1 MDENERAEHRLRRR
15 ALRLLGVGVKP
26 SEVLKR
32 VGRSR
37 AWLWKWRSRFG
48 DQGSRGLRS
57 QSRRP
62 RTSPR
67 AWASQMVRMIV
78 QARKLLCKAQVGLI
92 GAKAIRN
99 ELRGLMPRRRL
110 PSERTIYRV
119 VHQAGQSAGA
129 NPSAKTA
136 AYFPAPSEEVYG
148 SLDALDWACRY
159 LEGGTNVYAFHT
171 LNLRTRAL
179 SQTLA
184 GDKTLATAQRHVL
197 DAWKTRGLPRFLQTD
212 NDAVFCGGYK
222 VARVVGHFTRLCL
235 LVGVELI
242 FLPFKE
248 PKRNFQV
255 EQLNGLWGGR
265 AFWQRHRF
273 RCFGDVERLSPDF
286 VHWYMHVYTPPA
298 LHGATPAQRQRTER
312 RPRLPQALVPQIPDP
327 LPLTAGR
334 VHFLRRVQPDGAICI
349 LNEVWPVS
357 KALAG
362 HYVWATL
369 TTHRRGLAIWF
380 RRDAKQ
386 DWRLLKH
393 VDYDLDE
400 PVRKRPP
407 LFTNLFTMS

>member
-1 MDENERAEHRLRRR
+1 MDERAEQCLRRR
-15 ALRLLGVGVKP
+15 ALRLLAVGIRP
-26 SEVLKR
+26 GEVLTR

-37 AWLWKWRSRFG
+37 AWLWKWRTRFG
-48 DQGSRGLRS
+48 THGSPGLRS
-57 QSRRP
+57 HSRRP

-67 AWASQMVRMIV
+67 AWAGALVRMIV
-78 QARKLLCKAQVGLI
+78 QTCHRLRKAKVGLI

-99 ELRGLMPRRRL
+99 DLRGLMPRRRL

-119 VHQAGQSAGA
+119 LQHAGQRAA
-129 NPSAKTA
+129 QRPRAQTA
-136 AYFPAPSEEVYG
+136 VYFPAPSAEVHG
-148 SLDALDWACRY
+148 SLDALDWTCRY
-159 LEGGTNVYAFHT
+159 LEGGTKVYAFHT
-171 LNLRTRAL
+171 VNLRTRAL
-179 SQTLA
+179 AQTLA

-197 DAWKTRGLPRFLQTD
+197 YAWKTRGLPHFLQTD

-248 PKRNFQV
+248 PQRNGQV

-273 RCFGDVERLSPDF
+273 RCFGDVERLSQGF

-298 LHGATPAQRQRTER
+298 LHGATPAQQQRTER
-312 RPRLPQALVPQIPDP
+312 RPRLPPALVRHLPDP
-327 LPLTAGR
+327 LPITAGR
-334 VHFLRRVQPDGAICI
+334 VHFLRRVQPDGTIGL

-357 KALAG
+357 QALAG

-369 TTHRRGLAIWF
+369 TTHHRSLALWF
-380 RRDAKQ
+380 RRTATQ
-386 DWRLLKH
+386 NWRLIKH
-393 VDYDLDE
+393 VDYDLGE

-407 LFTNLFTMS
+407 SFTTLFTMS

>member
-1 MDENERAEHRLRRR
+1 MDERTEHRLRRR
-15 ALRLLGVGVKP
+15 ALRLLGMGVKP

-37 AWLWKWRSRFG
+37 AWLWKWRTRFG
-48 DQGSRGLRS
+48 EQGSPGLRS
-57 QSRRP
+57 QRRRP
-62 RTSPR
+62 HTSPR
-67 AWASQMVRMIV
+67 AWASPMARMIV
-78 QARKLLCKAQVGLI
+78 QARTRLRKAKAGLI
-92 GAKAIRN
+92 GAKAIRT

-119 VHQAGQSAGA
+119 LRRAGQSAGA
-129 NPSAKTA
+129 SPSDKTTG
-136 AYFPAPSEEVYG
+136 YFPAPSEEVQG
-148 SLDALDWACRY
+148 SLDALDWTCRY
-159 LEGGTNVYAFHT
+159 LTGGTKVYAFHT
-171 LNLRTRAL
+171 VNLRTRAL

-248 PKRNFQV
+248 PQCNGQV

-273 RCFGDVERLSPDF
+273 RCFGDVARLSSHF
-286 VHWYMHVYTPPA
+286 LHWYMSVYTPPA
-298 LHGATPAQRQRTER
+298 LNGATPAQRQRTER
-312 RPRLPQALVPQIPDP
+312 RLRLPQALVIPSP
-327 LPLTAGR
+327 LPITAGR
-334 VHFLRRVQPDGAICI
+334 VHFLRRVQPDGTISI

-369 TTHRRGLAIWF
+369 TTQRRSLAIWF
-380 RRDAKQ
+380 RRNATQ
-386 DWRLLKH
+386 DWRLIKH

-400 PVRKRPP
+400 PVRKRPS

>member
-1 MDENERAEHRLRRR
+1 MA
-15 ALRLLGVGVKP
+15 
-26 SEVLKR
+26 
-32 VGRSR
+32 
-37 AWLWKWRSRFG
+37 
-48 DQGSRGLRS
+48 
-57 QSRRP
+57 
-62 RTSPR
+62 
-67 AWASQMVRMIV
+67 RMIV
-78 QARKLLCKAQVGLI
+78 QARRRLCKAQVGLI

-99 ELRGLMPRRRL
+99 DLRGLMPRRRL

-119 VHQAGQSAGA
+119 LHQAGQSAGRS
-129 NPSAKTA
+129 PRDQTA
-136 AYFPAPSEEVYG
+136 PYFPAPSEEVHG
-148 SLDALDWACRY
+148 SLDALDWTCRY
-159 LEGGTNVYAFHT
+159 LEGGTKVYAFHT

-197 DAWKTRGLPRFLQTD
+197 DAWTTRGLPRFLQTD

-248 PKRNFQV
+248 PQCNGQV

-273 RCFGDVERLSPDF
+273 RCFGEVARLSPGF

-298 LHGATPAQRQRTER
+298 LNGATPAQRQRTER
-312 RPRLPQALVPQIPDP
+312 RLRLPHALVPLIPHP
-327 LPLTAGR
+327 LPITAGR
-334 VHFLRRVQPDGAICI
+334 VHFLRRVQPDGTIGI

-369 TTHRRGLAIWF
+369 TTHRCSLAIWF
-380 RRDAKQ
+380 RRNATQ
-386 DWRLLKH
+386 EWRLLKH
-393 VDYDLDE
+393 MDYDLDE